1 MARFVGVLGWEGRG
15 EGIGMGGADGEGM
28 NDNGFQ
34 VNHAAKIAIVSK
46 VALLNGSDNVF
57 RRADALLSCT
67 LREIVAEQD
76 ALKTAMGRLDAMK
89 MARRDAYALEQQA
102 KAMSRGYA
110 ALAASALRMDDAVAS
125 GEYSKA
131 ARRA

>member
-1 MARFVGVLGWEGRG
+1 
-15 EGIGMGGADGEGM
+15 M
-28 NDNGFQ
+28 NDNGIQ
-34 VNHAAKIAIVSK
+34 VNHAAPASK
-46 VALLNGSDNVF
+46 VTKAALLDLSDNVF
-57 RRADALLSCT
+57 RRASALAACT
-67 LREIVAEQD
+67 VREIVAEQD

>member
-1 MARFVGVLGWEGRG
+1 
-15 EGIGMGGADGEGM
+15 M

-131 ARRA
+131 AKRA